1 MFNLYPCFM
10 SPAQNSPFMLRKED
24 KEGIEKPKF
33 IDPSQIAVEMDEL
46 MQYYNTDE
54 SKADLNKTRRI
65 LSSDKV
71 SSFSKE
77 LEDMREEN
85 IATD

>member
-1 MFNLYPCFM
+1 M
-10 SPAQNSPFMLRKED
+10 SPSQNSPFMLRKED

>member
-1 MFNLYPCFM
+1 M